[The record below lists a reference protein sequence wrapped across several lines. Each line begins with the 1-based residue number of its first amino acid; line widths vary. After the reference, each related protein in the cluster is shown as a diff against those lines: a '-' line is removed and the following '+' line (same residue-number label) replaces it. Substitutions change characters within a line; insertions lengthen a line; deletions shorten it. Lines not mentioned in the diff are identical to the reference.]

1 MKVPSPMINIG
12 GRHTL
17 RSKDLLPPTHSPN
30 QTTLNLEDTLEE
42 YTISCFDGLHCRWPM
57 PMELDI
63 SVK

>member
-42 YTISCFDGLHCRWPM
+42 YTISCFDGLH
-57 PMELDI
+57 
-63 SVK
+63 